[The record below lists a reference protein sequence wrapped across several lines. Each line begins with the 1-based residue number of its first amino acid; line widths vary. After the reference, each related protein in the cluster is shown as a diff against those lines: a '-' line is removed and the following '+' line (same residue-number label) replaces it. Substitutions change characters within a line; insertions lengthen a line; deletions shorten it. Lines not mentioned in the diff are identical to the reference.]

1 MTNVVRWGILSSANI
16 AKKSMVPAIH
26 DADNAE
32 LVAVASKSGK
42 AKQTAEEWGAKKSY
56 DTYEDL
62 LNDPEIDAVYIPLP
76 NSLHKTWVIEAAKH
90 KKHVL
95 VEKPA
100 GITSEEVLEMG
111 GAARQNSVIW
121 MEGFMY
127 QFHPQ
132 HQYVKKLIS
141 EGSIGDIKKIR
152 SSFSFPLDLTSDNIR
167 LRQNLGGG
175 SLYDVGCYCVHVS
188 RFILE
193 EEPLKVFSSARKLN
207 DSSVDISASAILTFA
222 NADAIIDCSFEE
234 ANVNRYEVVGTKGTI
249 EVPYAFRP
257 DKNPNGGKGEVTLKN
272 SIGDIL
278 DHQEFDANQF
288 TIQIQHFSQCVLNGV
303 EPTYTAESTYNN
315 MKVIE
320 AMYQSQG

>member
-1 MTNVVRWGILSSANI
+1 MAKVVRWGILSTANI

-26 DADNAE
+26 AADNAE
-32 LVAVASKSGK
+32 LVAVASISGK
-42 AKQTAEEWGAKKSY
+42 AKETAEEWGANSY
-56 DTYEDL
+56 YDSYEEL
-62 LNDPEIDAVYIPLP
+62 LKDPEVDAVYIPLP
-76 NSLHKTWVIEAAKH
+76 NALHKKWVIEAAKH

-100 GITSEEVLEMG
+100 GITSDEILEMG

-121 MEGFMY
+121 MEAFMY

-132 HQYVKKLIS
+132 HQFVKRLIS
-141 EGSIGDIKKIR
+141 EGSIGDVKR
-152 SSFSFPLDLTSDNIR
+152 FRASFSFPLDLSSDNIR

-175 SLYDVGCYCVHVS
+175 SLYDVGCYCVHAS
-188 RFILE
+188 RFILD
-193 EEPLKVFSSARKLN
+193 EEPIKVFSSARNLG
-207 DSSVDISASAILTFA
+207 DSAVDISATGVLTYA
-222 NADAIIDCSFEE
+222 HADAVIDCSFEE

-257 DKNPNGGKGEVTLKN
+257 DKNPNGGKGEVILKN
-272 SIGDIL
+272 AIGETL
-278 DHQEFDANQF
+278 DHQMFEANQF

-303 EPTYTAESTYNN
+303 EPMYSAESTYNN

-320 AMYQSQG
+320 AMYQSQS